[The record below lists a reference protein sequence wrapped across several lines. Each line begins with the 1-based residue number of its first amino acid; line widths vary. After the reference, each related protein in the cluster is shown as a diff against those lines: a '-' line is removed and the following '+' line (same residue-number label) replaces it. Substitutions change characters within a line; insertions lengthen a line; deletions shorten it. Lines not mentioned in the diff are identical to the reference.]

1 MLKVK
6 TILLIFWL
14 FFTLP
19 APFSFSQTS
28 GMRHN
33 PGMGMRH
40 WREEV
45 PCWRASELN
54 LSPDQR
60 KGLFQIQQIYFRE
73 IQLLRTE
80 LLSKRLELREFL
92 INPVI
97 RSETIRSKYLE
108 TIELE
113 KKLEE
118 KAIEY
123 LIKVRNLL
131 TQEQLKSWAPEK
143 EFPLFRRMTHGLG
156 PMGPMFP

>member
-14 FFTLP
+14 FSTLP
-19 APFSFSQTS
+19 APFSFSQTP
-28 GMRHN
+28 GMGHN

-143 EFPLFRRMTHGLG
+143 EFPLFRRMMHGFG